1 MMSAIIGMIVLGIIC
16 EVIYEVK
23 NSKIETTSNVKPV
36 QEDPEKIKKLKD
48 FLGSRKVERI

>member
-48 FLGSRKVERI
+48 FLGIGCKR